1 MRAASDRTAQRHKK
15 RTGFGPHPESEHPGQ
30 TRLECR
36 SRTAISCDSH
46 ERREQHFRRPAEKS
60 GQVLVRTQKAN
71 TPARRGWNADR
82 AQPFLVIAA
91 RDASSISD
99 DRRKSGQVLVRTQKA
114 NTPARRGWNADRA
127 QPFLV
132 IAARDASSIS
142 DDRQKSGQV
151 LVRTEPII
159 QMILGRF
166 RGGMSG
172 VLNFERVFFGYGNH
186 DFCHSLSSYSG

>member
-1 MRAASDRTAQRHKK
+1 MPREPRAAFFPYT
-15 RTGFGPHPESEHPGQ
+15 T
-30 TRLECR
+30 LCR
-36 SRTAISCDSH
+36 Y
-46 ERREQHFRRPAEKS
+46 
-60 GQVLVRTQKAN
+60 
-71 TPARRGWNADR
+71 
-82 AQPFLVIAA
+82 
-91 RDASSISD
+91 
-99 DRRKSGQVLVRTQKA
+99 VLVRTQKA

-172 VLNFERVFFGYGNH
+172 VLRLGMASSR
-186 DFCHSLSSYSG
+186 SLGTVLPMVAFSA

>member
-1 MRAASDRTAQRHKK
+1 MPVAQSHFFLK
-15 RTGFGPHPESEHPGQ
+15 PPE
-30 TRLECR
+30 
-36 SRTAISCDSH
+36 
-46 ERREQHFRRPAEKS
+46 
-60 GQVLVRTQKAN
+60 
-71 TPARRGWNADR
+71 TPATFPTSRHDGR
-82 AQPFLVIAA
+82 P
-91 RDASSISD
+91 
-99 DRRKSGQVLVRTQKA
+99 VLVRTQKA

-172 VLNFERVFFGYGNH
+172 VLNFAFDKRNTLF
-186 DFCHSLSSYSG
+186 YSCVDETQDQETETEEHGKQLAYDR

>member
-1 MRAASDRTAQRHKK
+1 HHTYQIPTVCKSLLPIDYLMKQHT
-15 RTGFGPHPESEHPGQ
+15 P
-30 TRLECR
+30 TRRCW
-36 SRTAISCDSH
+36 IS
-46 ERREQHFRRPAEKS
+46 
-60 GQVLVRTQKAN
+60 VL
-71 TPARRGWNADR
+71 
-82 AQPFLVIAA
+82 
-91 RDASSISD
+91 
-99 DRRKSGQVLVRTQKA
+99 
-114 NTPARRGWNADRA
+114 A

-172 VLNFERVFFGYGNH
+172 VLNFAFDKRNTLF
-186 DFCHSLSSYSG
+186 YSCVDETQDQATETEEHGKQLAYDRSTTPPPQS

>member
-1 MRAASDRTAQRHKK
+1 MAVRDRHSSRVWPGCSLA
-15 RTGFGPHPESEHPGQ
+15 GCGPKP
-30 TRLECR
+30 
-36 SRTAISCDSH
+36 
-46 ERREQHFRRPAEKS
+46 
-60 GQVLVRTQKAN
+60 
-71 TPARRGWNADR
+71 
-82 AQPFLVIAA
+82 
-91 RDASSISD
+91 
-99 DRRKSGQVLVRTQKA
+99 VRTQKA

-172 VLNFERVFFGYGNH
+172 VLNLRWDLQDHRVRTQNTR
-186 DFCHSLSSYSG
+186 

>member
-1 MRAASDRTAQRHKK
+1 MTTVSKK

-71 TPARRGWNADR
+71 TPARCGWNADR

-91 RDASSISD
+91 RDASSIRSEE
-99 DRRKSGQVLVRTQKA
+99 RRVGKECRSRWS
-114 NTPARRGWNADRA
+114 P
-127 QPFLV
+127 
-132 IAARDASSIS
+132 
-142 DDRQKSGQV
+142 
-151 LVRTEPII
+151 
-159 QMILGRF
+159 
-166 RGGMSG
+166 
-172 VLNFERVFFGYGNH
+172 YH
-186 DFCHSLSSYSG
+186 